1 MLRRSEL
8 IFSRVYSSELSRS
21 FAGENKVVK
30 MLKSTQNKMYMKHF
44 SQDNVH
50 CIGHICFVNAESSR
64 HTLGKRGISIRVQYD
79 SIQPI
84 FVGIASATSFS
95 NIT

>member
-50 CIGHICFVNAESSR
+50 CIGHICFVKHN
-64 HTLGKRGISIRVQYD
+64 
-79 SIQPI
+79 SIQNSKC
-84 FVGIASATSFS
+84 VLVQVKGSAVNMNFILNLTKFS
-95 NIT
+95 IVRIK